1 MRLVVGSLRHFM
13 VLSGPFISQP
23 LPNEV
28 LLCKSK
34 LFKPAPKMPARNTIA
49 CGGFFDVPVKEAQLQ
64 DIEAEIDAR
73 PDFWSNPQ
81 LSAPILKKKRA
92 LELAVNRAHQL
103 TATRDDLN
111 AAIELAAEGGDEYVA
126 EAIQLLEHFESELKT
141 LEVQSLLGGE
151 LDVNDGLLTINA
163 GAGGTESCDWASMLF
178 RMYLR
183 FAERKGW
190 QVEIHDVQDGDEAG
204 LKSATIE
211 IKGTF
216 AFGLLKAETG
226 VHRLVR
232 ISPFDSNARRHTS
245 FVSVFVSPIVDDE
258 IEIELNESDIKVD
271 TYRASGAGGQ
281 HVNRTDS
288 AVRMTHMPTGI
299 VVASQ
304 MHRSQHQN
312 RDQCLK
318 LLKSRLYEREIEE
331 RKKAQAIVEGNKS
344 DVSFGS
350 QIRSYVLHPYKLVK
364 DHRTDFESFSPDE
377 VLDGAIDP
385 FINEYLAQ
393 SHTTTN
399 SNQNN

>member
-1 MRLVVGSLRHFM
+1 M
-13 VLSGPFISQP
+13 
-23 LPNEV
+23 
-28 LLCKSK
+28 
-34 LFKPAPKMPARNTIA
+34 
-49 CGGFFDVPVKEAQLQ
+49 QLK

-73 PDFWSNPQ
+73 PDFWSNPEI
-81 LSAPILKKKRA
+81 SAPILKKKRA

-103 TATRDDLN
+103 TATRDDVK
-111 AAIELAAEGGDEYVA
+111 AALELAEEGGEEYLE
-126 EAIQLLEHFESELKT
+126 EADRLLHQLQTELQALEI
-141 LEVQSLLGGE
+141 QSLLGGE
-151 LDVNDGLLTINA
+151 LDPNDCLLTINA

-183 FAERKGW
+183 YAERKSW
-190 QVEIHDVQDGDEAG
+190 AVEIHDVQEGDEAG
-204 LKSATIE
+204 IKSASIE
-211 IKGTF
+211 IKGPY
-216 AFGLLKAETG
+216 AFGLLKAESG

-245 FVSVFVSPIVDDE
+245 FVSAFVTPIIDDE
-258 IEIELNESDIKVD
+258 IQIELNEADIKVD

-318 LLKSRLYEREIEE
+318 LLKSRLYEREMEE
-331 RKKAQAIVEGNKS
+331 RKKAQAIVEGSKA

-377 VLDGAIDP
+377 VLDGGIDP
-385 FINEYLAQ
+385 FINEFLAQ
-393 SHTTTN
+393 SYQPQGAST
-399 SNQNN
+399 S

>member
-1 MRLVVGSLRHFM
+1 MS
-13 VLSGPFISQP
+13 
-23 LPNEV
+23 
-28 LLCKSK
+28 
-34 LFKPAPKMPARNTIA
+34 AY
-49 CGGFFDVPVKEAQLQ
+49 GGFFDVAIKEEQLK
-64 DIEAEIDAR
+64 DIEAEIEAR
-73 PDFWSNPQ
+73 PNFWSDPQ
-81 LSAPILKKKRA
+81 VAAPILKKKRA

-103 TATRDDLN
+103 TANLEDLN
-111 AAIELAAEGGDEYVA
+111 AALELAEEGGEEYA
-126 EAIQLLEHFESELKT
+126 LEAHGLLEKLETELKA

-151 LDVNDGLLTINA
+151 LDFNDGLLTINS

-190 QVEIHDVQDGDEAG
+190 AVEIHDIQDGDEAG
-204 LKSATIE
+204 IKSATIE
-211 IKGTF
+211 IKGPF
-216 AFGLLKAETG
+216 AFGLLKAENG

-245 FVSVFVSPIVDDE
+245 FVSVFVSPIIDDE
-258 IEIELNESDIKVD
+258 IQIDLVDSDIRVD

-288 AVRMTHMPTGI
+288 AVRMTHMPSGI

-318 LLKSRLYEREIEE
+318 LLKSRLYERELEE
-331 RKKAQAIVEGNKS
+331 RKKAQAVVEGAKS

-364 DHRTDFESFSPDE
+364 DHRTDLENFSPDE
-377 VLDGAIDP
+377 VLDGDIDA
-385 FINEYLAQ
+385 FINEYLAAM
-393 SHTTTN
+393 HTKPDAAVGH
-399 SNQNN
+399 